1 MKKIAGV
8 RFKKPCKLY
17 FFDQCNFDI
26 KVGDYVI
33 VETSMGKELGK
44 VTVANREVDES
55 KLDKPI
61 KKIEKI
67 ATKEDLKHQ
76 TENAKKENDPKNQRA
91 R

>member
-8 RFKKPCKLY
+8 RFKKPCKSY

-55 KLDKPI
+55 KLYKTL
-61 KKIEKI
+61 KKI
-67 ATKEDLKHQ
+67 
-76 TENAKKENDPKNQRA
+76 
-91 R
+91 